1 MSEYPEKTQEQ
12 ESINIRELLFLFLAN
27 WRWFVISIILLISM
41 GTGYILIKSPVYTRS
56 TSILIKEDKK
66 GNSLN
71 SSTEMF
77 ADMGLLKSNTNLKN
91 EMLIIKSPM
100 IIEEVVKR
108 LRLDL
113 NYTVKHRLV
122 RNIDL
127 YTSSPVVVELDSLI
141 GENQTVSFTIE
152 PISQKKVKIYDINWN
167 EKNYNNEQIIV
178 LGVPTKTPCGVL
190 TINPTVSFSHKY
202 FKTKI
207 YFSKNNVKNVAGSYT
222 SRLKVELGDKDA
234 SIINMTLNDISATR
248 AEEFLNTLITIYNE
262 KWLEDKNQISV
273 NTSLF
278 INERLQVIESDLG
291 LLDNNISTYKSAN
304 LLPDLQAVSTMVLTQ
319 SSTTNSQILT
329 LNNQLSMAKYVQ
341 EYMKKGTTANQLLPS
356 NSGIGSTN
364 IEQQI
369 NIYNTTLLQ
378 KNKLLANSSEQ
389 NPIIQDL
396 NQTLSSMKQAILRS
410 IDDYIETLKIQINNT
425 VRAEQKTNAQIANNP
440 DQAKYLI
447 SVERQQK
454 VKEALYVFLLQKRE
468 ENELSR
474 TFTSDNTRMVN
485 PPSGSSSPTSPKRS
499 LIFLITFAIGLIIP
513 GLVIFIVEQLN
524 TMVKDKK
531 DLHVLSVPFL
541 SEIPYHERKK
551 RRKFY
556 QKWTKKELEDPSH
569 IVVVEEHNRNHIN
582 EAFRILRT
590 NIDFV
595 QRHTEG
601 ATVSMI
607 TSIHS
612 GAGKTFISSNIGKS
626 MAIKGSRVLLID
638 FDMRK
643 ATLSKIIS
651 PQKLGVANYLNG
663 EVTDP
668 LSIIIKGELNEHLD
682 VIPVGTIPPNPAEL
696 LLRPTLKS
704 LIEQLKN
711 HYDYIFL
718 DSPPID
724 IITDADL
731 IAKVADYTI
740 FVVRA
745 GLLDKRLLPDIES
758 AYQSKRFPNMG
769 IILNCSDLALHYGY
783 GRYGGY
789 GHYGGYSQYGNSYHN
804 TNAYGSSVER
814 LNRFAV

>member
-1 MSEYPEKTQEQ
+1 MSEYPENQQKQ

-27 WRWFVISIILLISM
+27 WRWFLLSIIVLLSM

-77 ADMGLLKSNTNLKN
+77 ADIGLLKSNTNLKN

-100 IIEEVVKR
+100 IIEDVVKR

-113 NYTVKHRLV
+113 NYTVKHRMV
-122 RNIDL
+122 RNMDL
-127 YTSSPVVVELDSLI
+127 YTSSPIAVELDTLI

-152 PISQKKVKIYDINWN
+152 PISDKKVKIFDLNRNGKSYNKVLTIN
-167 EKNYNNEQIIV
+167 
-178 LGVPTKTPCGVL
+178 LGVQTKTPCGVL
-190 TINPTVSFSHKY
+190 TINPTASFSKKY
-202 FKTKI
+202 VNSKI
-207 YFSKNNVKNVAGSYT
+207 YFSKNNVKNVAASYV

-234 SIINMTLNDISATR
+234 SIINMTLNDISASR
-248 AEEFLNTLITIYNE
+248 AEDFLNTLITIYNE

-278 INERLQVIESDLG
+278 INERLLVIESDLG
-291 LLDNNISTYKSAN
+291 LLDNNISTYKSEN

-329 LNNQLSMAKYVQ
+329 LNNQLSMARYVQ
-341 EYMKKGTTANQLLPS
+341 DYMRKGTTANQLLPA
-356 NSGIGSTN
+356 NSGIGSTS

-369 NIYNTTLLQ
+369 NQYNTTLLQ

-396 NQTLSSMKQAILRS
+396 NQSLSSMKQAILRS

-425 VRAEQKTNAQIANNP
+425 AKAEQRTNAQIANNP

-485 PPSGSSSPTSPKRS
+485 PPSGAASPTSPKKS
-499 LIFLITFAIGLIIP
+499 MILLICFAIGLIIP
-513 GLVIFIVEQLN
+513 GLIIFIMEQMN

-531 DLHVLSVPFL
+531 DLNKLSVPFL
-541 SEIPYHERKK
+541 SEIPYHERKRK
-551 RRKFY
+551 RNLY
-556 QKWTKKELEDPSH
+556 QRWTKKDLDDPTN

-651 PQKLGVANYLNG
+651 PQKLGVANFLNG

-668 LSIIIKGELNEHLD
+668 LSIIVKGELNEHLD

-696 LLRPTLKS
+696 LLRPTLKT
-704 LIEQLKN
+704 LIEQLKA

-731 IAKVADYTI
+731 ISTVADYTI

-758 AYQSKRFPNMG
+758 AYQNKRFPNMG

-789 GHYGGYSQYGNSYHN
+789 GNYGGYGRYSYSYHN
-804 TNAYGSSVER
+804 TNAYGS
-814 LNRFAV
+814 

>member
-1 MSEYPEKTQEQ
+1 MSEYPENQQEQ

-27 WRWFVISIILLISM
+27 WRWFLLSIIVLLSM

-113 NYTVKHRLV
+113 NYTIKHRMV

-127 YTSSPVVVELDSLI
+127 YTSSPVSVELDTLI

-152 PISQKKVKIYDINWN
+152 PINQKKVKIYDLNRN
-167 EKNYNNEQIIV
+167 EKNYNKEQIIV

-190 TINPTVSFSHKY
+190 TINPTISFSPKY
-202 FKTKI
+202 FNTRI
-207 YFSKNNVKNVAGSYT
+207 YFSKNNVKNVAGSYE

-248 AEEFLNTLITIYNE
+248 AEDFLNTLIAIYNE

-329 LNNQLSMAKYVQ
+329 LNNQLSMARYVQ
-341 EYMKKGTTANQLLPS
+341 EYMRKGTTANQLLPA
-356 NSGIGSTN
+356 NSGIGSTS

-369 NIYNTTLLQ
+369 NQYNTTLLQ

-396 NQTLSSMKQAILRS
+396 NQSLSSMKQAILRS

-425 VRAEQKTNAQIANNP
+425 AKAEQRTNAQIANNP

-485 PPSGSSSPTSPKRS
+485 PPSGDSYPTSPKRS
-499 LIFLITFAIGLIIP
+499 LILLITFAIGLIIP
-513 GLVIFIVEQLN
+513 GLVIFIIEQLN

-531 DLHVLSVPFL
+531 DLHILSIPFL

-551 RRKFY
+551 KRTFY
-556 QKWTKKELEDPSH
+556 QRWTKKELEDSTN

-607 TSIHS
+607 TSIYS

-651 PQKLGVANYLNG
+651 PQKLGVANFLNG

-668 LSIIIKGELNEHLD
+668 LSIIVKGELNEHLD
-682 VIPVGTIPPNPAEL
+682 VIPVVTIPPNPAEL
-696 LLRPTLKS
+696 LLRPTLKT
-704 LIEQLKN
+704 LIEQLKA

-731 IAKVADYTI
+731 ISTVADYTI

-758 AYQSKRFPNMG
+758 AYQNKRFPNMG

-789 GHYGGYSQYGNSYHN
+789 GNYGGYGRYSYSYHN
-804 TNAYGSSVER
+804 TNAYGS
-814 LNRFAV
+814 

>member
-1 MSEYPEKTQEQ
+1 MSEYPENQQEQ

-27 WRWFVISIILLISM
+27 WRWFLLSIIVLLSM

-77 ADMGLLKSNTNLKN
+77 ADIGLLKSNTNLKN

-100 IIEEVVKR
+100 IIEDVVKR

-113 NYTVKHRLV
+113 NYTVKHRMV
-122 RNIDL
+122 RNMDL
-127 YTSSPVVVELDSLI
+127 YTSSPIAVELDTLI

-152 PISQKKVKIYDINWN
+152 PISDKKVKIFDLNRNGKSYNKVLTIN
-167 EKNYNNEQIIV
+167 
-178 LGVPTKTPCGVL
+178 LGVQTKTPCGVL
-190 TINPTVSFSHKY
+190 TINPTASFSKKY
-202 FKTKI
+202 VNSKI
-207 YFSKNNVKNVAGSYT
+207 YFSKNNVKNVAASYV

-234 SIINMTLNDISATR
+234 SIINMTLNDISASR
-248 AEEFLNTLITIYNE
+248 AEDFLNTLITIYNE

-278 INERLQVIESDLG
+278 INERLLVIESDLG
-291 LLDNNISTYKSAN
+291 LLDNNISTYKSEN

-329 LNNQLSMAKYVQ
+329 LNNQLSMARYVQ
-341 EYMKKGTTANQLLPS
+341 DYMRKGTTANQLLPA
-356 NSGIGSTN
+356 NSGIGSTS

-369 NIYNTTLLQ
+369 NQYNTTLLQ

-396 NQTLSSMKQAILRS
+396 NQSLSSMKQAILRS

-425 VRAEQKTNAQIANNP
+425 AKAEQRTNAQIANNP

-485 PPSGSSSPTSPKRS
+485 PPSGAASPTSPKKS
-499 LIFLITFAIGLIIP
+499 MILLICFAIGLIIP
-513 GLVIFIVEQLN
+513 GLIIFIMEQMN

-531 DLHVLSVPFL
+531 DLNKLSVPFL
-541 SEIPYHERKK
+541 SEIPYHERKRK
-551 RRKFY
+551 RNLY
-556 QKWTKKELEDPSH
+556 QRWTKKDLDDPTN

-651 PQKLGVANYLNG
+651 PQKLGVANFLNG

-668 LSIIIKGELNEHLD
+668 LSIIVKGELNEHLD

-696 LLRPTLKS
+696 LLRPTLKT
-704 LIEQLKN
+704 LIEQLKA

-731 IAKVADYTI
+731 ISTVADYTI

-745 GLLDKRLLPDIES
+745 GLLDKRLLPDIEE
-758 AYQSKRFPNMG
+758 AYQNKRFPNMG

-789 GHYGGYSQYGNSYHN
+789 GNYGGYGRYSYSYHN
-804 TNAYGSSVER
+804 TNAYGS
-814 LNRFAV
+814 

>member
-1 MSEYPEKTQEQ
+1 MSEYPENTQDQ

-27 WRWFVISIILLISM
+27 WRWFVLSIVILLSM

-113 NYTVKHRLV
+113 NYTVKHRWV

-141 GENQTVSFTIE
+141 GANQTVSFTIE
-152 PISQKKVKIYDINWN
+152 PISQKKVKIYNINWN
-167 EKNYNNEQIIV
+167 DRNYNNEQIIV

-202 FKTKI
+202 FKSKI

-248 AEEFLNTLITIYNE
+248 AEEFLNTLIAIYNE

-278 INERLQVIESDLG
+278 INERLQVIETDLG

-329 LNNQLSMAKYVQ
+329 LNNQLSMARYVQ

-425 VRAEQKTNAQIANNP
+425 VKSEQRTNAQIANNP

-485 PPSGSSSPTSPKRS
+485 PPSGDSSPTSPKRS

-541 SEIPYHERKK
+541 SEIPYHDSRK

-556 QKWTKKELEDPSH
+556 QKWTKKELEDPTN

-595 QRHTEG
+595 QRHTDG

-663 EVTDP
+663 EVSDP
-668 LSIIIKGELNEHLD
+668 LSIVVKGELNEHLD

-696 LLRPTLKS
+696 LLRPTLVT
-704 LIEQLKN
+704 LIEKLKA

-758 AYQSKRFPNMG
+758 AYQGKRFPNMG

-789 GHYGGYSQYGNSYHN
+789 GHYGGYGRYGYSYHN
-804 TNAYGSSVER
+804 TNAYG
-814 LNRFAV
+814 A

>member
-1 MSEYPEKTQEQ
+1 MSEYPENQQEQ
-12 ESINIRELLFLFLAN
+12 ESINIRELLYLFLAN
-27 WRWFVISIILLISM
+27 WRWFVLSVFLLLAI
-41 GTGYILIKSPVYTRS
+41 GTAYILIKSPVFTRS

-100 IIEEVVKR
+100 IIEDVVRR

-122 RNIDL
+122 RNMDL
-127 YTSSPVVVELDSLI
+127 YTSSPVVVELDTLI

-152 PISQKKVKIYDINWN
+152 LINDKKAKVFDLT
-167 EKNYNNEQIIV
+167 YNDKKCNKQVEIT
-178 LGVPTKTPCGVL
+178 LGEPFKTACGTVI
-190 TINPTVSFSHKY
+190 INPTAAFSEK
-202 FKTKI
+202 FFNTEI
-207 YFSKNNVKNVAGSYT
+207 YFSKNNVKGVADSYG

-234 SIINMTLNDISATR
+234 SIINMTLNDISASR
-248 AEEFLNTLITIYNE
+248 AEDFLNTLITIYNE
-262 KWLEDKNQISV
+262 KWLEDKNLISV

-278 INERLQVIESDLG
+278 ISERLKVIENDLG
-291 LLDNNISTYKSAN
+291 LLDNNISTYKSEN

-319 SSTTNSQILT
+319 SSTTNTQILT
-329 LNNQLSMAKYVQ
+329 LNNQLSMARYVQ

-356 NSGIGSTN
+356 NSGIGSSS
-364 IEQQI
+364 IEEQI
-369 NIYNTTLLQ
+369 SQYNTTLLQ

-396 NQTLSSMKQAILRS
+396 NQSLNSMKQAILRS

-425 VRAEQKTNAQIANNP
+425 AKAEAKTNAQIASNP

-474 TFTSDNTRMVN
+474 TFVSNNTRMVN
-485 PPSGSSSPTSPKRS
+485 PPSGTPFPTSPKKS
-499 LIFLITFAIGLIIP
+499 LIFLITFALGVIIP
-513 GLVIFIVEQLN
+513 GLVIFILEQLN
-524 TMVKDKK
+524 TKVKEKR
-531 DLHVLSVPFL
+531 DLHILSVPFL
-541 SEIPYHERKK
+541 SEIPFHERKK
-551 RRKFY
+551 KHNIVY
-556 QKWTKKELEDPSH
+556 GWSKKDLEDSSN

-595 QRHTEG
+595 QRHAEG

-626 MAIKGSRVLLID
+626 MAIKGSKVLLID

-663 EVTDP
+663 EVTNPMD
-668 LSIIIKGELNEHLD
+668 IVVKGELNEHLD

-696 LLRPTLKS
+696 LLRPTLHT
-704 LIEQLKN
+704 LIEKLKA
-711 HYDYIFL
+711 HYDYIFI

-731 IAKVADYTI
+731 IAKVVDYTI

-745 GLLDKRLLPDIES
+745 GLLDKRLLPDIEA
-758 AYQSKRFPNMG
+758 AYQNKRFPNMG

-789 GHYGGYSQYGNSYHN
+789 GSYRSYG
-804 TNAYGSSVER
+804 AYGSGYH
-814 LNRFAV
+814 NNKPYGG

>member
-1 MSEYPEKTQEQ
+1 MSEYPENQQEQ
-12 ESINIRELLFLFLAN
+12 ESINIRELLYLFLAN
-27 WRWFVISIILLISM
+27 WRWFVLSVFLLLAI
-41 GTGYILIKSPVYTRS
+41 GTAYILIKSPVYTRS

-100 IIEEVVKR
+100 MIEEVVRR

-113 NYTVKHRLV
+113 NYTVKHRFV
-122 RNIDL
+122 RNMDL
-127 YTSSPVVVELDSLI
+127 YTSSPVVVELDSMI
-141 GENQTVSFTIE
+141 GENQSISFTIE
-152 PISQKKVKIYDINWN
+152 PISDKKVKIYDINCN
-167 EKNYNNEQIIV
+167 EKNYKKEQEII
-178 LGVPTKTPCGVL
+178 LGEPTKTPCGMV
-190 TINPTVSFSHKY
+190 TINPTAS
-202 FKTKI
+202 
-207 YFSKNNVKNVAGSYT
+207 FSKNYFNTEIRFAKNNMKGVAGSYV

-234 SIINMTLNDISATR
+234 SIVNMTLNDISPTR
-248 AEEFLNTLITIYNE
+248 AEDFLNTLITIYNE
-262 KWLEDKNQISV
+262 KWLEDKNLVSV
-273 NTSLF
+273 NTSVF
-278 INERLQVIESDLG
+278 ISERLAVIENDLG
-291 LLDNNISTYKSAN
+291 LLDNNISTYKSEN

-329 LNNQLSMAKYVQ
+329 LNNQLSMARYVQ

-369 NIYNTTLLQ
+369 NLYNTTLLQ

-396 NQTLSSMKQAILRS
+396 NQSLSSMKQAILRS

-425 VRAEQKTNAQIANNP
+425 LKSEQKTNSQIASNP
-440 DQAKYLI
+440 NQAKYLI
-447 SVERQQK
+447 SVEREQK

-474 TFTSDNTRMVN
+474 TFVANNTRMVN
-485 PPSGSSSPTSPKRS
+485 PPSGSSSPTEPKKS
-499 LIFLITFAIGLIIP
+499 LIFLICFAVGLIIP
-513 GLVIFIVEQLN
+513 GLVIFIREQLN
-524 TMVKDKK
+524 TMVKEKK
-531 DLHVLSVPFL
+531 DLYVLSVPFL

-551 RRKFY
+551 KRNLVY
-556 QKWTKKELEDPSH
+556 TWSKKELEDTSD
-569 IVVVEEHNRNHIN
+569 IVVVQEHNRNHIN
-582 EAFRILRT
+582 EAFRIFRT

-595 QRHTEG
+595 QRHSEG

-626 MAIKGSRVLLID
+626 MAIKGSKVLLID

-663 EVTDP
+663 EVSDP
-668 LSIIIKGELNEHLD
+668 LSIVVKGELNEHLD

-696 LLRPTLKS
+696 LLRPTLAT
-704 LIEQLKN
+704 LIEKLRE

-718 DSPPID
+718 DSPPIN

-731 IAKVADYTI
+731 IARVVDYTI

-745 GLLDKRLLPDIES
+745 GLLDKRLLPDIET
-758 AYQSKRFPNMG
+758 AYQNKRFPNMG

-783 GRYGGY
+783 GLYGGY
-789 GHYGGYSQYGNSYHN
+789 GGYGSYRSYG
-804 TNAYGSSVER
+804 AYGSGYH
-814 LNRFAV
+814 NNKPYGG

>member
-1 MSEYPEKTQEQ
+1 MSEYPENQQEQ

-27 WRWFVISIILLISM
+27 WRWFLLSIIVLLSM

-100 IIEEVVKR
+100 IIEDVVKR

-113 NYTVKHRLV
+113 NYTIKHRMV
-122 RNIDL
+122 RNMDL
-127 YTSSPVVVELDSLI
+127 YTSSPIAVELDTLI

-152 PISQKKVKIYDINWN
+152 PISDKKVKIFDLNLNGKSYDKVLTIN
-167 EKNYNNEQIIV
+167 
-178 LGVPTKTPCGVL
+178 LGVQTKTPCGVL
-190 TINPTVSFSHKY
+190 TINPTVSFSPKY
-202 FKTKI
+202 FNTRI
-207 YFSKNNVKNVAGSYT
+207 YFSKNNVKNVAASYV

-234 SIINMTLNDISATR
+234 SIINMTLNDISASR
-248 AEEFLNTLITIYNE
+248 AEDFLNTLITIYNE

-278 INERLQVIESDLG
+278 INERLLVIESDLG
-291 LLDNNISTYKSAN
+291 LLDNNISTYKSEN

-329 LNNQLSMAKYVQ
+329 LNNQLSMARYVQ
-341 EYMKKGTTANQLLPS
+341 DYMRKGTTANQLLPA
-356 NSGIGSTN
+356 NSGIGSTS

-369 NIYNTTLLQ
+369 NQYNTTLLQ

-396 NQTLSSMKQAILRS
+396 NQSLSSMKQAILRS

-425 VRAEQKTNAQIANNP
+425 AKAEQRTNAQIANNP

-485 PPSGSSSPTSPKRS
+485 PPSGDSYPTSPKRS
-499 LIFLITFAIGLIIP
+499 LILLITFAIGLIIP
-513 GLVIFIVEQLN
+513 GLVIFIMEQMN

-531 DLHVLSVPFL
+531 DLHILSIPFL

-551 RRKFY
+551 KRTFY
-556 QKWTKKELEDPSH
+556 QRWTKKELEDSTN

-601 ATVSMI
+601 ATVTMV

-626 MAIKGSRVLLID
+626 MAIKGSSVLLID

-651 PQKLGVANYLNG
+651 PQKLGVANFLNG

-668 LSIIIKGELNEHLD
+668 LSIIVKGELNEHLD

-696 LLRPTLKS
+696 LLRPTLKT
-704 LIEQLKN
+704 LIEQLKA

-731 IAKVADYTI
+731 ISTVADYTI

-758 AYQSKRFPNMG
+758 AYQNKRFPNMG

-789 GHYGGYSQYGNSYHN
+789 GNYGGYGRYSYSYHN
-804 TNAYGSSVER
+804 TNAYGS
-814 LNRFAV
+814 